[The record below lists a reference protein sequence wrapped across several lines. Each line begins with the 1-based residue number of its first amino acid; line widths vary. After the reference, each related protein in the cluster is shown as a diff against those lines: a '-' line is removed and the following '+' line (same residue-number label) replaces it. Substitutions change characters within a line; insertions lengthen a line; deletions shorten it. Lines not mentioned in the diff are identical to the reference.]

1 MPEPRR
7 STRRILFRRVTSTVG
22 LQQRDR
28 LKKTR
33 RPEAPR
39 ARPAWILH
47 LGCGIRGVAP
57 QRDRA
62 SCDPFRNRTWDLS
75 KGVRSWVIQLYDRL
89 ALWIQRFV
97 FIPVVEGEPVAF
109 LRCRT
114 AVPKPSTTAS
124 GIGNIGLSMVD
135 ISVN

>member
-1 MPEPRR
+1 MPEPGR
-7 STRRILFRRVTSTVG
+7 SRRRILFRRVTSTVG
-22 LQQRDR
+22 QRQRDP

-47 LGCGIRGVAP
+47 LGCRIRGVAP

-62 SCDPFRNRTWDLS
+62 SCDPFENRTWDLS
-75 KGVRSWVIQLYDRL
+75 KGLHSRLIQLYDRF

-97 FIPVVEGEPVAF
+97 FIPVVEGEPVPS
-109 LRCRT
+109 LWCRT

-124 GIGNIGLSMVD
+124 RIGNIGLS
-135 ISVN
+135 IG